1 MKRKVYLAALVMCM
15 ALAVNGC
22 GSDKETTST
31 ESESTATEQQAED
44 SAEEEEVQEPY
55 TDSTGATR
63 LVSVDN
69 VEKYVTIA
77 DYKGI
82 TLDNSVPEV
91 TDEDIENRIAENLK
105 DNSEAAQ

>member
-44 SAEEEEVQEPY
+44 SAGRKKRYRNLIQILPVRHAWFQWIMWRN
-55 TDSTGATR
+55 T
-63 LVSVDN
+63 LQLQ
-69 VEKYVTIA
+69 TIR
-77 DYKGI
+77 G
-82 TLDNSVPEV
+82 
-91 TDEDIENRIAENLK
+91 
-105 DNSEAAQ
+105 

>member
-69 VEKYVTIA
+69 VPTLFQQEKCQ
-77 DYKGI
+77 KCLNEGG
-82 TLDNSVPEV
+82 
-91 TDEDIENRIAENLK
+91 
-105 DNSEAAQ
+105 QC

>member
-15 ALAVNGC
+15 ALTVNGC
-22 GSDKETTST
+22 GSDKETTNT

-44 SAEEEEVQEPY
+44 SADEEEVQEPY

-82 TLDNSVPEV
+82 NS
-91 TDEDIENRIAENLK
+91 
-105 DNSEAAQ
+105 

>member
-44 SAEEEEVQEPY
+44 SPTSLKIPHGIMQ
-55 TDSTGATR
+55 DSSSQR
-63 LVSVDN
+63 DVDPSGRWIPP
-69 VEKYVTIA
+69 E
-77 DYKGI
+77 
-82 TLDNSVPEV
+82 NSHLSMILSIPPK
-91 TDEDIENRIAENLK
+91 AL
-105 DNSEAAQ
+105 